1 MITGM
6 TQLGFN
12 LRAIRGRYGIT
23 QGELSQRSGVP
34 MGVIQRIEAGV
45 TERPHAKTVSRIAE
59 ALDTTIEF
67 LERHPDP
74 GKGVNHDD

>member
-12 LRAIRGRYGIT
+12 LRAIRGRYGISQT
-23 QGELSQRSGVP
+23 ELAQRSGVP
-34 MGVIQRIEAGV
+34 CGVIQRIESGF
-45 TERPHAKTVSRIAE
+45 TERPHAKTVARIAE
-59 ALDTTIEF
+59 ALDTTIEI

-74 GKGVNHDD
+74 DKGDKQ